1 MSSPLSIE
9 KYSEKCIVVRGETKT
24 YLNELKELGGK
35 WNAGLK
41 GGGGWIFPT
50 TKLDKVTILVNRVKN
65 NPKESV
71 KETLKV
77 QEPSKFQ
84 EKEYITRKE
93 FLSLVSEIERLKT
106 IIENITNTKI
116 TKVKTEES
124 KKSEEDINSDESIN
138 TEKRMVKKKK

>member
-50 TKLDKVTILVNRVKN
+50 TKLDKVTILVNRAKN
-65 NPKESV
+65 NPKAVVQESV
-71 KETLKV
+71 KIHEKV
-77 QEPSKFQ
+77 Q
-84 EKEYITRKE
+84 EKEYITRKD
-93 FLSLVSEIERLKT
+93 FLSLVSEVERLKA
-106 IIENITNTKI
+106 IIENMTNTKI
-116 TKVKTEES
+116 NKVKTEDS
-124 KKSEEDINSDESIN
+124 KKVEEDINSDELIN
-138 TEKRMVKKKK
+138 TDKRMVKKK

>member
-50 TKLDKVTILVNRVKN
+50 TKLDKVTILVNRAKN

-71 KETLKV
+71 KETFKV

-116 TKVKTEES
+116 NKVKTEDS

-138 TEKRMVKKKK
+138 TEKRMVKKK

>member
-41 GGGGWIFPT
+41 GGGGWIFPA
-50 TKLDKVTILVNRVKN
+50 TKLDKVTILVNRAKN
-65 NPKESV
+65 NPKENI
-71 KETLKV
+71 KETSKV
-77 QEPSKFQ
+77 QEPSKNQ

-93 FLSLVSEIERLKT
+93 FLSLVSEVERLKT
-106 IIENITNTKI
+106 IIENMTNIKI
-116 TKVKTEES
+116 NKVKTEDS
-124 KKSEEDINSDESIN
+124 KKVEEDINSDESIN
-138 TEKRMVKKKK
+138 TEKRMVKKK